1 MPDLIVSVCC
11 DLYFRSESLP
21 SWYRLYVD
29 DELFVERAPL
39 LEAHQI
45 IRETITLSAP
55 AGRYLLW
62 ARGNDQTKISI
73 KNIEVVQGPASIEAK
88 GYIVIE

>member
-1 MPDLIVSVCC
+1 MFVSVAC
-11 DLYFRSESLP
+11 DLYFRPEPLP
-21 SWYRLYVD
+21 SWYRLYVN
-29 DELFVERAPL
+29 DELFVERTPL
-39 LEAHQI
+39 IGPDQI

-62 ARGNDQTKISI
+62 ARGNDQAKISI
-73 KNIEVVQGPASIEAK
+73 RNIEILQGTASIEAK